1 MRLADPEARARLEAH
16 DHGILCT
23 VHAERGV
30 DAVPVAYAVD
40 DDGYVGVP
48 VDLVKPKASLRL
60 QRERNLEADPRATLL
75 AEHWDRGDW
84 SRLWWV
90 RAELRWQR
98 DTPAS
103 RAAALA
109 ARLAG
114 RYPQYQDQP
123 FARVLVLHI
132 VGVSGWA
139 AAGRLLPAQ
148 GEAGAGLGRTSSGD
162 DLDPGRGAAQRR
174 HHLHA
179 QRGPVIDPALA
190 EERERDPVEFGERD
204 GSGGAAVG
212 RPGTG
217 LSGDQASAACRA
229 AMTSP
234 NPSAPGASGSGRG
247 ALSRSGKL
255 PGAAGAGLGEQP
267 GRDRVQHVTAGTGRH
282 RPRRHRGALRPC

>member
-1 MRLADPEARARLEAH
+1 VPRSGLSKSVTHTDEQPVDTGLRRTIITPQRTLLYHAAKGYDRPHGYRSTAMRLADHEARARLESH

-48 VDLVKPKASLRL
+48 IDRVKPKASLRL

-75 AEHWDRGDW
+75 VEHWDRSDW

-90 RAELRWQR
+90 RAELRWQG
-98 DTPAS
+98 DTAAS

-132 VGVSGWA
+132 VGVAGWA
-139 AAGRLLPAQ
+139 A
-148 GEAGAGLGRTSSGD
+148 D
-162 DLDPGRGAAQRR
+162 DR
-174 HHLHA
+174 
-179 QRGPVIDPALA
+179 
-190 EERERDPVEFGERD
+190 
-204 GSGGAAVG
+204 
-212 RPGTG
+212 
-217 LSGDQASAACRA
+217 
-229 AMTSP
+229 
-234 NPSAPGASGSGRG
+234 
-247 ALSRSGKL
+247 
-255 PGAAGAGLGEQP
+255 
-267 GRDRVQHVTAGTGRH
+267 
-282 RPRRHRGALRPC
+282 